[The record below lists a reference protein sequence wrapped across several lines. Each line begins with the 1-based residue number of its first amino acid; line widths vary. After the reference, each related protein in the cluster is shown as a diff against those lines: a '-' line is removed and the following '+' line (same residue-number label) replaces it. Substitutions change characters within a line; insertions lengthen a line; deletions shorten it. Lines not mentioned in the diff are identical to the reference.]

1 MLRIYL
7 LLFVIG
13 TIGGGGFLAYKQY
26 KDMESKVIALSSQN
40 QQLKDATAQQEEAM
54 KTLQSDLQAAN
65 DEIRSVNEAFNRI
78 RQQNNML
85 AGKLA
90 DIDLGVMAVR
100 DADDIEFKVNR
111 GTTNAGRCFE
121 LLSGAELN
129 EQEKGAQNAKDF
141 NRECPWLYDDY
152 KSRGMLNEP
161 TDTGDSNIDEAGE

>member
-1 MLRIYL
+1 MLRIYI

-26 KDMESKVIALSSQN
+26 KDMEARIITLSSQN
-40 QQLKDATAQQEEAM
+40 EQLKVATAQQEEAM
-54 KTLQSDLQAAN
+54 KTLQTDLAAAN
-65 DEIRSVNEAFNRI
+65 QEIRTVNEAFNKI

-90 DIDLGVMAVR
+90 DIDLGIMAER
-100 DADDIEFKVNR
+100 DPDDIEFKVNR

-121 LLSGAELN
+121 LLSGAELTD
-129 EQEKGAQNAKDF
+129 EEKGAENAKDF

-152 KSRGMLNEP
+152 KSRGMLNE
-161 TDTGDSNIDEAGE
+161 TTGSGDSDNDETSE